1 MADYRNSFYSKLK
14 LSSRRLN
21 VSQGKPS
28 MQESST
34 ESCEI
39 KISLFIHSSSAIQ
52 MFLEWGLKSF
62 VNDYQGKSYKQESMT
77 VSLLVTIVLLC
88 STVDQCQELHV
99 YYKYAKHYFQST
111 PSWFLVVHN
120 SSAGIFTLYTMGK
133 IQLFSNIQSEL
144 QSSLRTRWLTILL
157 FNFVCQRFPIL
168 LSNLRY

>member
-1 MADYRNSFYSKLK
+1 
-14 LSSRRLN
+14 
-21 VSQGKPS
+21 

-34 ESCEI
+34 QSCEI
-39 KISLFIHSSSAIQ
+39 TISLFIHSSSAIQ

-88 STVDQCQELHV
+88 SIVNQCQELYV
-99 YYKYAKHYFQST
+99 YYKYAKHYFQGI
-111 PSWFLVVHN
+111 PSWVLVVHN

-144 QSSLRTRWLTILL
+144 LSVLRDKVIHNTLVPFCVRDSQSYCRTWAIKCPKR
-157 FNFVCQRFPIL
+157 NFGPPAMFSMRNGSP
-168 LSNLRY
+168 